1 MSGLSVRAND
11 ANAAGVTFHV
21 SFDMLNNIAPH
32 QLKFSPSEL
41 LRQSE
46 LSRSRFRFPSAAL
59 DHWCHADLATIY
71 AFPVGIHEIRD
82 MDSLQAAEQEW
93 GWGVLNYETV
103 NRAKPLMIEILRF
116 NRVRFRTKTQRGC
129 VSL

>member
-21 SFDMLNNIAPH
+21 SFDMLINIAPH

-41 LRQSE
+41 IRQSE

-103 NRAKPLMIEILRF
+103 IRPKQLLIPIRRF
-116 NRVRFRTKTQRGC
+116 IRVTFRINTQTGC
-129 VSL
+129 HF